1 MNKKETKKMGTHKG
15 KILNPFTFEEI
26 KVFLKAKATFGCTLV

>member
-1 MNKKETKKMGTHKG
+1 MNKKENKKLGTHKG

-26 KVFLKAKATFGCTLV
+26 KVFLKDKAIFGCTLV